1 MRFQN
6 FNFIDSFSNASG
18 SRKENMALGELGKLI
33 NKQPLAVIEAM
44 RDASVPINNKSN
56 KRGIAKIIYKNRN
69 NEDLIDNLSSL
80 VLLNAKVNGGYSFF
94 GKNKGGGGGTEK
106 NGIFKKIGAFFKERR
121 ARKQSGGNSRS
132 GEFGSKIGG
141 FLKDNQDQIQDIG
154 GGLIGGLSGIGAS
167 NRLQQ
172 QIGSPNNMSYGNT
185 NNDKTPTPIGIKIAI
200 GVGILAVLGIVV
212 YLARRPKNK

>member
-18 SRKENMALGELGKLI
+18 SRKENMALGELGKVI

-69 NEDLIDNLSSL
+69 NQDLIDNLSSL
-80 VLLNAKVNGGYSFF
+80 VLLNAKINGGYSFI

-106 NGIFKKIGAFFKERR
+106 NGIFKKIGSFFRERK

-141 FLKDNQDQIQDIG
+141 FLSDNQDQIQDIG

-185 NNDKTPTPIGIKIAI
+185 NNDKPPTPIGIKIAI